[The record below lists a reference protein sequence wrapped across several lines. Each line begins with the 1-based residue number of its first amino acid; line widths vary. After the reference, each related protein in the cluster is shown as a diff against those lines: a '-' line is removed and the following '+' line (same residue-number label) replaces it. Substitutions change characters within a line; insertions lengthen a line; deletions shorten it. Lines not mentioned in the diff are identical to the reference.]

1 MTSSDSIDKPI
12 PRQAVGADD
21 ATSELSDAAILRA
34 RIRALLRRCSFL
46 DHSRGLMARAKEKE
60 IEKLHARAELKAAE
74 AGATLSK
81 QLLCAHQELDAAN
94 AKLKEVQAHLIETE
108 RLASIAFR
116 DTLAL
121 IDLRGQERKSAEETL
136 RESEERY
143 ALAAQGANDGLWD
156 WKLITDEIYFS
167 PRWNQILGF
176 PEDRRLSDPEEW
188 LGRIHA
194 GDQARVRAALT
205 AHRENETPD
214 FTSEYRIRHNNGSH
228 VWMLSRGV
236 AVRDAAGIAVRMA
249 GSHTDINEGKL
260 SDPLTGL
267 RNRAYFLDKLACSVE
282 IANSRDD
289 FRFAVLFI
297 DLDRFKMVND
307 TFGHASGD
315 QFLIEVAGRLRA
327 SVRSEYCIGGP
338 SVVARVGGDEFAIL
352 LDDLRYDA
360 DAVTVADRILKAFDT
375 PFEIGRV
382 FASVSVGIAYCLPGA
397 TAEQLLHSADTAM
410 YSAKAK
416 GKGRYDVF
424 DQGLHKRAVPP
435 SAIEMEPP
443 NPIESQES

>member
-1 MTSSDSIDKPI
+1 
-12 PRQAVGADD
+12 
-21 ATSELSDAAILRA
+21 
-34 RIRALLRRCSFL
+34 
-46 DHSRGLMARAKEKE
+46 
-60 IEKLHARAELKAAE
+60 
-74 AGATLSK
+74 
-81 QLLCAHQELDAAN
+81 
-94 AKLKEVQAHLIETE
+94 
-108 RLASIAFR
+108 
-116 DTLAL
+116 
-121 IDLRGQERKSAEETL
+121 
-136 RESEERY
+136 
-143 ALAAQGANDGLWD
+143 
-156 WKLITDEIYFS
+156 
-167 PRWNQILGF
+167 
-176 PEDRRLSDPEEW
+176 
-188 LGRIHA
+188 
-194 GDQARVRAALT
+194 
-205 AHRENETPD
+205 
-214 FTSEYRIRHNNGSH
+214 
-228 VWMLSRGV
+228 
-236 AVRDAAGIAVRMA
+236 
-249 GSHTDINEGKL
+249 
-260 SDPLTGL
+260 
-267 RNRAYFLDKLACSVE
+267 
-282 IANSRDD
+282 
-289 FRFAVLFI
+289 
-297 DLDRFKMVND
+297 MVND